1 MIEAMEQQI
10 VNSINNRW
18 TKDKNKRRQIDI
30 DKVSEC
36 FRVICSSRNSTLNI
50 VQILKEANGKY
61 DEELLL
67 KLKNNMEW
75 IYNWTTNDAVESLLK
90 KYKME
95 VKDKKK
101 EAEYNAEIPGI
112 QDFLEKLEK
121 DIIETTINKLLIFH
135 MVKIGEEIC

>member
-50 VQILKEANGKY
+50 VQNLKENDGNH
-61 DEELLL
+61 EELLD
-67 KLKNNMEW
+67 KLKNNMKW
-75 IYNWTTNDAVESLLK
+75 IYNWTTKDAIESLLM

-101 EAEYNAEIPGI
+101 EAEYNAEIPEI
-112 QDFLEKLEK
+112 QEFLEKLEK

>member
-50 VQILKEANGKY
+50 VQNLKEN
-61 DEELLL
+61 DENNEELID
-67 KLKNNMEW
+67 KLKNNMKW
-75 IYNWTTNDAVESLLK
+75 IYNWTTKDAIESLLM

-101 EAEYNAEIPGI
+101 EAEYNAEIPEI
-112 QDFLEKLEK
+112 QEFLEKLEK

>member
-50 VQILKEANGKY
+50 VQILKEADGKY

-101 EAEYNAEIPGI
+101 EAEYNAEIPEI